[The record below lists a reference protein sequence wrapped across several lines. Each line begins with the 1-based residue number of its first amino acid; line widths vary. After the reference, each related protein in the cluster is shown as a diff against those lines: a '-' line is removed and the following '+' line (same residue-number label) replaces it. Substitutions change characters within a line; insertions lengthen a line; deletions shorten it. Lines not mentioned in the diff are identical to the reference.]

1 MTIDPAQCR
10 AARALV
16 SLSQRDLAE
25 LAKVA
30 PRTLADFETGTRSP
44 HPRTLEALR
53 AALETAGVLFIA
65 KNGNG
70 PGVRLRD
77 RG

>member
-16 SLSQRDLAE
+16 SMSQRDLAE

-30 PRTLADFETGTRSP
+30 PRTLADFETGARSP
-44 HPRTLEALR
+44 HPRTLDALR
-53 AALETAGVLFIA
+53 QALENAGVLFIA